1 MRRFKI
7 GSCRIDSEDAFIVET
22 SVAGRE
28 RQQSQDFAREV
39 KARVNDYF
47 ERNGLSRHANAA
59 MITKTVILVVLYFG
73 SYGLI
78 VSGLLPLP
86 WMWLLCFVMGVA
98 MAGIGFSVT
107 HDALHG
113 AYSASPRVNRLIGY
127 FFDTLGANGY
137 IWKITH
143 NGIHHT
149 YTNIRGYDEDLE
161 VSPLI
166 RLSPH
171 TPYKPI
177 HKFQHIF
184 AFLAYSMAT
193 VFWVFVKDYK
203 YFFQNDL
210 GPYRNKK
217 HPRSEWISLFVSKAL
232 YYLVMIVVPL
242 LVLDITWWQ
251 FLIGFLTLH
260 LTAGLIL
267 GVVFQLAHVVEPTE
281 HLQEDEAKSLKGAW
295 MLYQMRTTSNFAR
308 ENRLLSWYVGGLNY
322 QIEHHLFPRV
332 CHVHYRN
339 LSPIIEG
346 LAAKHG
352 VPYNSCPTLW
362 DAIRSHY
369 RMLKQ
374 FGDPSY
380 EPPAGNDIA
389 QAAAAG
395 R

>member
-1 MRRFKI
+1 MGQGRSI
-7 GSCRIDSEDAFIVET
+7 SEAQ
-22 SVAGRE
+22 RN
-28 RQQSQDFAREV
+28 RDFAQEV
-39 KARVNDYF
+39 KARVNEYF
-47 ERNGLSRHANAA
+47 EENRLSRHANAA
-59 MITKTVILVVLYFG
+59 MITKTVVLVAMYFG

-78 VSGLLPLP
+78 ISGILPLSL
-86 WMWLLCFVMGVA
+86 MWFLCFVMGIG

-113 AYSASPRVNRLIGY
+113 AYSANSRVNRLIGY

-171 TPYKPI
+171 TPHKPI
-177 HKFQHIF
+177 HRFQHLF
-184 AFLAYSMAT
+184 ALLAYSMAT

-217 HPRSEWISLFVSKAL
+217 HPRSEWITLFVSKAL
-232 YYLVMIVVPL
+232 YYLAMIVVPL

-251 FLIGFLTLH
+251 FLIGFLTVH

-281 HLQEDEAKSLKGAW
+281 HLRESEAKSLKGAW
-295 MLYQMRTTSNFAR
+295 TLYQMRTTSNFAR
-308 ENRLLSWYVGGLNY
+308 SNRLLSWYVGGLNY

-332 CHVHYRN
+332 CHVHYQN
-339 LSPIIEG
+339 LSPIVER

-352 VPYNSCPTLW
+352 VPYHSCPTLRQ
-362 DAIRSHY
+362 AVRSHF
-369 RMLKQ
+369 RMLKR
-374 FGDPSY
+374 FGNPG
-380 EPPAGNDIA
+380 EATGEIA
-389 QAAAAG
+389 WADAAG
-395 R
+395 H

>member
-1 MRRFKI
+1 M
-7 GSCRIDSEDAFIVET
+7 DAN
-22 SVAGRE
+22 RE
-28 RQQSQDFAREV
+28 RCEQQLSRDFAREV

-47 ERNGLSRHANAA
+47 EQRGLSRHANAE
-59 MITKTVILVVLYFG
+59 MISKTVVLVALYFG

-78 VSGLLPLP
+78 ISGLFPLQG
-86 WMWLLCFVMGVA
+86 MWFLCFMMGIG

-113 AYSASPRVNRLIGY
+113 AYSANPRINRLIGY
-127 FFDTLGANGY
+127 LFDTLGANGY

-177 HKFQHIF
+177 HRFQHAF
-184 AFLAYSMAT
+184 AFVAYSMAT

-203 YFFQNDL
+203 YFLQKDL
-210 GPYRNKK
+210 GPYRDKK
-217 HPRSEWISLFVSKAL
+217 HPRSEWMSLIISKTL
-232 YYLVMIVVPL
+232 YYAFMIVVPL
-242 LVLDITWWQ
+242 VVLDVTWWQ
-251 FLIGFLTLH
+251 FLIGFLTVH

-267 GVVFQLAHVVEPTE
+267 GIVFQLAHVVEPTA
-281 HLQEDEAKSLKGAW
+281 HLPEDEAKSLKGAW

-308 ENRLLSWYVGGLNY
+308 GNRLLSWYVGGLNY

-339 LSPIIEG
+339 LSPIVER

-352 VPYNSCPTLW
+352 VPYNDCPTLW
-362 DAIRSHY
+362 QAIRSHY
-369 RMLKQ
+369 RMLKRL
-374 FGDPSY
+374 GDPRAQTT
-380 EPPAGNDIA
+380 AGGEIA
-389 QAAAAG
+389 WADAAG

>member
-1 MRRFKI
+1 M
-7 GSCRIDSEDAFIVET
+7 ET
-22 SVAGRE
+22 GRE
-28 RQQSQDFAREV
+28 RCEKQLSQDFAREV

-47 ERNGLSRHANAA
+47 EQNRLSRHANTA
-59 MITKTVILVVLYFG
+59 MVMKTMVLVAMYFG

-78 VSGLLPLP
+78 ISGILPLP
-86 WMWLLCFVMGVA
+86 LMWFLCFVMGVG

-113 AYSASPRVNRLIGY
+113 AYSSSPRVNRLIGY

-171 TPYKPI
+171 TPHKPI
-177 HKFQHIF
+177 HRLQHLF
-184 AFLAYSMAT
+184 AFVAYSMAT
-193 VFWVFVKDYK
+193 FFWVFVKDYK

-217 HPRSEWISLFVSKAL
+217 HPRSEWIALFVGKTL
-232 YYLVMIVVPL
+232 YYLAMIVVPL
-242 LVLDITWWQ
+242 VVLDIAWWQ
-251 FLIGFLTLH
+251 FVVGFLTLH

-267 GVVFQLAHVVEPTE
+267 GIVFQLAHVVEPTE
-281 HLQEDEAKSLKGAW
+281 HLPEDEAKSLKGAW

-308 ENRLLSWYVGGLNY
+308 DNRLLSWYVGGLNY

-339 LSPIIEG
+339 LSQIVQG

-352 VPYNSCPTLW
+352 IPYHDCPTLW
-362 DAIRSHY
+362 QAIRSHY
-369 RMLKQ
+369 RMLKR
-374 FGDPSY
+374 FGDPDY
-380 EPPAGNDIA
+380 RP
-389 QAAAAG
+389 AAG
-395 R
+395 GEIAWAHGGGR

>member
-1 MRRFKI
+1 METGCERREK
-7 GSCRIDSEDAFIVET
+7 
-22 SVAGRE
+22 
-28 RQQSQDFAREV
+28 QLSQDFAREV
-39 KARVNDYF
+39 KASVNDYF
-47 ERNGLSRHANAA
+47 EQNRLSRHANAA
-59 MITKTVILVVLYFG
+59 MISKTVVLVGLYFG

-86 WMWLLCFVMGVA
+86 WMWFFCFVMGIG

-171 TPYKPI
+171 TPHKPI
-177 HKFQHIF
+177 HRLQHIF
-184 AFLAYSMAT
+184 AFVAYSMAT

-203 YFFQNDL
+203 YFFQRNL
-210 GPYRNKK
+210 GPYRDKK
-217 HPRSEWISLFVSKAL
+217 HPRSEWVFLIISKAL
-232 YYLVMIVVPL
+232 YYAFMIVVPL
-242 LVLDITWWQ
+242 VVLDVTWWQ
-251 FLIGFLTLH
+251 FLIGFLTVH

-267 GVVFQLAHVVEPTE
+267 GVVFQLAHVVEPTD
-281 HLQEDEAKSLKGAW
+281 HLPEDEAKSLKGAW

-308 ENRLLSWYVGGLNY
+308 DNRLLSWYVGGLNY

-352 VPYNSCPTLW
+352 IPYNDCPTLW
-362 DAIRSHY
+362 QAVRSHY
-369 RMLKQ
+369 RMLKR
-374 FGDPSY
+374 FGDPGY
-380 EPPAGNDIA
+380 QP
-389 QAAAAG
+389 AAG
-395 R
+395 GEIAWADGSGR